1 MIGLPLDST
10 LIAELVS
17 ASASNVVTSLILL
30 NPKVTLVTLPKII
43 AYHKIENRLI
53 FNLVLVLLTRLA
65 RMGLVFAVQAVDF

>member
-1 MIGLPLDST
+1 MIGLPLDSA

-17 ASASNVVTSLILL
+17 APASNVVTSLILL

-65 RMGLVFAVQAVDF
+65 RMRLVFAVQAVDF

>member
-1 MIGLPLDST
+1 MIGLPLDSA

-17 ASASNVVTSLILL
+17 APASNVVASLILL
-30 NPKVTLVTLPKII
+30 NPKVTLVTFPKII

-65 RMGLVFAVQAVDF
+65 WMRLVFAVQAVDF

>member
-1 MIGLPLDST
+1 MIGLPLDSA

-17 ASASNVVTSLILL
+17 APASNVVTSLILL

-43 AYHKIENRLI
+43 AYHKIENGLI

-65 RMGLVFAVQAVDF
+65 RMRLVFAVQAEDF